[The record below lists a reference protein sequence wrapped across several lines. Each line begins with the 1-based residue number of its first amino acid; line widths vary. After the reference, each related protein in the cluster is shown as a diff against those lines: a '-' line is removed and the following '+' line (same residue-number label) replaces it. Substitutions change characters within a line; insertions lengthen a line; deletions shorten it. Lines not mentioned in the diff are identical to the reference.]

1 MDFLE
6 RCTSEEGSSVCMA
19 GMLLGIII
27 TLLLV
32 CIIITLLLVWVYMTY
47 MMPTKP
53 EFFVDPN
60 SLDATTKAIL
70 AAKNASDPPNNRA
83 MMKMYGRM

>member
-19 GMLLGIII
+19 GMLLG
-27 TLLLV
+27 
-32 CIIITLLLVWVYMTY
+32 IIITLLLVWVYMTY